1 MSELSELTAQR
12 DNVMAELAEIEAL
25 SEEGRNRILE
35 AIKTQRWY
43 FFRNNKYILMDRD
56 TGLLWANLD
65 YFNYDSRSQ
74 SKVLVGNF
82 DEVSGLKG
90 WGEPSRSELWNICCQ
105 SSFPFRSGNHYYIKK
120 EEYWRCKGGY
130 FDLLYDNKYN
140 DSTDNSWTRLLP
152 CNRSLIAN
160 TTYAQDVDPNSKVY
174 SETQRLQFTL
184 DLFTQNNLWP
194 IFTDDEITQ
203 LYGKIYFDK
212 PALTA
217 KLQELNEQIDAL
229 QTVRVLSSEFD
240 YTSMLA
246 QYDLPA
252 VNSSVIK
259 YFEALKNWT
268 DSLMAMLEDYE
279 REKDDT
285 VRQFGVITLKL
296 SKKYQDSPA
305 LLRDENNLLRERLA
319 FFLRKLSLGM
329 NTVKAKILAVK
340 RQAVEL
346 EDRIDSTDSITE
358 LAAIQCEDRA
368 TFPLIAENTAR
379 IIRNALLKIEFF
391 EAHRDFITNA
401 VNILIDWTEDYR
413 VFKTTLIRQLQDSCV
428 KDTINAR
435 VWNSW
440 CSEWQSLRLEIE
452 GKLQPLLER
461 GINGDFPANVPEEIV
476 AVLGEY
482 KSDVDKFFLD
492 ERKGIHQEFAFVPG
506 GNLQE
511 KFKAES
517 MLYKLTSKF
526 QGALQK
532 IIFSCTSSADRIFIL
547 NWAASLLDLRIDGVI
562 SFVADNGLDKVSA
575 EILDGF
581 SALRQKNYDV
591 YLSDAEAYGEELA
604 RREKEYNSLMFRMR
618 RDIAEQGAQ

>member
-25 SEEGRNRILE
+25 SEEGRSRIPE
-35 AIKTQRWY
+35 AIKTQRWF

-65 YFNYDSRSQ
+65 YFDYKSGD
-74 SKVLVGNF
+74 VWYF
-82 DEVSGLKG
+82 DDVSGIQG
-90 WGEPSRSELWNICCQ
+90 WRVPTNDEMKKLVSDKT
-105 SSFPFRSGNHYYIKK
+105 FPFHKGSNYRIKDMIDYWKTSSGGIN
-120 EEYWRCKGGY
+120 
-130 FDLLYDNKYN
+130 LDNFGTFY
-140 DSTDNSWTRLLP
+140 SGICLIP
-152 CNRSLIAN
+152 CNPSLIADN
-160 TTYAQDVDPNSKVY
+160 PTYAQNVDPNSKVY
-174 SETQRLQFTL
+174 PETQRLQFTL

-194 IFTDDEITQ
+194 IFNDDEITQ

-240 YTSMLA
+240 YTAMLA

>member
-25 SEEGRNRILE
+25 SEEGRSRILE
-35 AIKTQRWY
+35 AIKTQRWF

-65 YFNYDSRSQ
+65 YFNYQ
-74 SKVLVGNF
+74 GGNIGNF
-82 DEVSGLKG
+82 DEVSGIIG
-90 WGEPSRSELWNICCQ
+90 WVAPHLEQLRSIASNHKN
-105 SSFPFRSGNHYYIKK
+105 PFNSGNGNRIKK
-120 EEYWRCKGGY
+120 SDWYRWRISSGSVDIDT
-130 FDLLYDNKYN
+130 FSN
-140 DSTDNSWTRLLP
+140 NSDRTGWLFP
-152 CNRSLIAN
+152 CNPSLIAN

-203 LYGKIYFDK
+203 LYGKLYFDK

-217 KLQELNEQIDAL
+217 KLQELNEQIAPL
-229 QTVRVLSSEFD
+229 MAVRVLSSEFD

-259 YFEALKNWT
+259 YFETLKNWT

-346 EDRIDSTDSITE
+346 EDRIDSTDSTPN
-358 LAAIQCEDRA
+358 LQQYSVK
-368 TFPLIAENTAR
+368 TAQ
-379 IIRNALLKIEFF
+379 
-391 EAHRDFITNA
+391 H
-401 VNILIDWTEDYR
+401 
-413 VFKTTLIRQLQDSCV
+413 SP
-428 KDTINAR
+428 
-435 VWNSW
+435 S
-440 CSEWQSLRLEIE
+440 SLRT
-452 GKLQPLLER
+452 QPE
-461 GINGDFPANVPEEIV
+461 
-476 AVLGEY
+476 
-482 KSDVDKFFLD
+482 
-492 ERKGIHQEFAFVPG
+492 
-506 GNLQE
+506 
-511 KFKAES
+511 
-517 MLYKLTSKF
+517 
-526 QGALQK
+526 
-532 IIFSCTSSADRIFIL
+532 SSAMPSSR
-547 NWAASLLDLRIDGVI
+547 
-562 SFVADNGLDKVSA
+562 
-575 EILDGF
+575 
-581 SALRQKNYDV
+581 
-591 YLSDAEAYGEELA
+591 
-604 RREKEYNSLMFRMR
+604 
-618 RDIAEQGAQ
+618 